1 MVATFSIEM
10 EAFVGMVV
18 IVGSSVPVGSVGS
31 SDKSVTG
38 VPPPGGVPDTV
49 A

>member
-1 MVATFSIEM
+1 
-10 EAFVGMVV
+10 MVV
-18 IVGSSVPVGSVGS
+18 MVGSFSPVGSLGS